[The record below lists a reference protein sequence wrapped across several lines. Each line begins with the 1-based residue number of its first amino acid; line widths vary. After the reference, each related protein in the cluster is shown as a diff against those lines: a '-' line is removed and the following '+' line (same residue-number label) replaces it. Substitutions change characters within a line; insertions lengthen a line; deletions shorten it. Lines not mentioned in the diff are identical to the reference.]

1 MSRYYSKAELENSP
15 SRRLGLDTKKETLFR
30 WAACD
35 LIKECGQRLK
45 IPQLTIATA
54 TVFCHRFYA
63 VHPHD
68 SGENEWKTV
77 APACLFLAG
86 KVEETPKALRDVVC
100 VAYLWC
106 HRKEQ
111 EAATERLKDKVRHTR
126 LGGGGQWQTTLWG
139 TLCCGLACASLPPGG
154 AAWLSAGGHQRG
166 WRKDPGRGAQA
177 AAHAGL

>member
-1 MSRYYSKAELENSP
+1 MCANMSRYYSKAELENSP

-68 SGENEWKTV
+68 SGENEW
-77 APACLFLAG
+77 
-86 KVEETPKALRDVVC
+86 
-100 VAYLWC
+100 
-106 HRKEQ
+106 
-111 EAATERLKDKVRHTR
+111 
-126 LGGGGQWQTTLWG
+126 
-139 TLCCGLACASLPPGG
+139 
-154 AAWLSAGGHQRG
+154 
-166 WRKDPGRGAQA
+166 
-177 AAHAGL
+177 

>member
-1 MSRYYSKAELENSP
+1 MSAPGGVCPTRAGRLGGGPLPPMSRYYSKAELENSP

-77 APACLFLAG
+77 APASLFLAG

-111 EAATERLKDKVRHTR
+111 EAATERLKDKVRVAALQAGGKCQPYGGRPLPASCASHTR
-126 LGGGGQWQTTLWG
+126 LLAR
-139 TLCCGLACASLPPGG
+139 LCCL
-154 AAWLSAGGHQRG
+154 
-166 WRKDPGRGAQA
+166 
-177 AAHAGL
+177 